1 MNSTFSRVLCLCTA
15 AATLGVLTGVQ
26 ANATVK
32 PFTGSRQRFD
42 SGWRFHRGDFADS
55 AGGPEVTGWVWKPDS
70 NSLPNDASVNAA
82 PNLETHDG
90 GWLPATYDDVF
101 HGRVGYAWYRAALPP
116 IHRGRTVLRFTNV
129 DDNATVYVNG
139 HKVGEHDGWDT
150 PFQFDI
156 TADVEPNS
164 RNVVAVLVQN
174 TAGGGGINGPVSLVF
189 NRVRVP
195 VGATSSYSDAKWNTV
210 QLPQDF
216 VVGTPFSKSADTSH
230 GFHPVM
236 VGWYRKQFYLPASA
250 RGRQIWLN
258 FGGIYR
264 DARLWINGKFVGRHQ
279 SGYTPY
285 RPNVTPYIHFG
296 SDNLIAVRVDPT
308 RFEGWWY
315 EGGGIYRHVWLE
327 EHNALRVKHWGTFVI
342 SSVHNVTSA
351 DPSADLTIQTTVA
364 NSSSRTV
371 VAHLESRVVSP
382 TGLSVASIGANVRLP
397 RYSSHRVTTTVHLE
411 KAALWSLQH
420 RNLYRLVSTV
430 SSNNHETDVH
440 YTTFGVR
447 TIQFNAATGFY
458 LNGRPVKLK
467 GTCNHQDFAG
477 VGIGVPDYVFKYRIM
492 RLKQMGSNAYRCSHN
507 PPATELL
514 DQCDRQ
520 GMLVMD
526 ENRHLGDTYSPKS
539 GPSTKVGNLSDLKEM
554 VLRDRNHPS
563 VIMWSMCNEEPLQS
577 TATGAHIFAAMR
589 QVTRALDPTRPVT
602 CAMNGG
608 WGYGI
613 SNVEDLQGC
622 NYNPG
627 SYDRFHAEFPN
638 KPMYGSEVGS
648 TVSTR
653 GIYTNSKK
661 LGYVSAYD
669 VNAPSWA
676 QTAEVTWSAIA
687 SRPFVAGGFVWT
699 GFDYRGEPT
708 PYGWPCINSHFGILD
723 MCGFAKDNYY
733 YYKAWW
739 GHKPLVHILPHWNWA
754 GEEGQPI
761 SVWCYS
767 ACHKV
772 ELFLNGKSLGVQDMP
787 RYGHVQWE
795 VPYEPGTLVA
805 KAYTGGKLL
814 ATDTVSTTGQA
825 AAIRLIPLR
834 KTILADNEDVQLV
847 KVEVVDAQ
855 GRVVPTADNTVH
867 FSVSGPAELDGVA
880 NGDPS
885 DHESDRGH
893 SRKAFNGLCM
903 VIVRASNKAGS
914 ITLQASG
921 SGLTPAVVSFR
932 STLRTR

>member
-1 MNSTFSRVLCLCTA
+1 MKTRFKWAPSSFAIIIAIGALAGGPIRA
-15 AATLGVLTGVQ
+15 AAQ
-26 ANATVK
+26 
-32 PFTGSRQRFD
+32 PFTGSRLRFD
-42 SGWRFHRGDFADS
+42 SGWRFHRGDFPDS
-55 AGGPEVTGWVWKPDS
+55 AGGPTITGWIWKPDGEAV
-70 NSLPNDASVNAA
+70 PNDASVDAA
-82 PNLETHDG
+82 PNLDTSMG
-90 GWLPATYDDVF
+90 GWAPATYDDVF
-101 HGRVGYAWYRAALPP
+101 HGRVGYAWYRAILP
-116 IHRGRTVLRFTNV
+116 TVHGGKTIIRFSNV

-139 HKVGEHDGWDT
+139 REAGSHDGWDT

-156 TADVEPNS
+156 SKLIRPAK

-174 TAGGGGINGPVSLVF
+174 TAGGGGINGPVSLVVS
-189 NRVRVP
+189 RVKVP
-195 VGATSSYSDAKWNTV
+195 VEATQTYVDRSWRKV

-216 VVGTPFSKSADTSH
+216 IVGTPFSRTADTSH

-236 VGWYRKQFYLPASA
+236 VGWYRKSFFMPSNA
-250 RGRQIWLN
+250 RGREIWLN

-264 DARLWINGKFVGRHQ
+264 DARVWINGKFVGRHP

-285 RPNVTPYIHFG
+285 RPNITPYIHFG
-296 SDNLIAVRVDPT
+296 AENVVAVRVNPT

-327 EHNALRVKHWGTFVI
+327 ERNPLRVTHWGTYVI
-342 SSVHNVTSA
+342 STVHNVTSTT
-351 DPSADLTIQTTVA
+351 PSADLTIQTMVMNSTPHPTTAHLVSRIVSPNGRAIATVA
-364 NSSSRTV
+364 S
-371 VAHLESRVVSP
+371 
-382 TGLSVASIGANVRLP
+382 NVRLASQ
-397 RYSSHRVTTTVHLE
+397 SSRMITNHVHLSNAE
-411 KAALWSLQH
+411 LWSLQH
-420 RNLYRLVSTV
+420 RNLYQLVSTV
-430 SSNNHETDVH
+430 STDNLVKDVH
-440 YTTFGVR
+440 LTTFGIR
-447 TIQFNAATGFY
+447 TIEFNAATGFY

-526 ENRHLGDTYSPKS
+526 ENRHLGDTYAPKS
-539 GPSTKVGNLSDLKEM
+539 GPNTKAGNLADLKEM

-563 VIMWSMCNEEPLQS
+563 IIMWSMCNEEPLQS
-577 TATGAHIFAAMR
+577 TQTGADIFAAMR
-589 QVTRALDPTRPVT
+589 RATLALDPTRPVT

-608 WGYGI
+608 WGQGI

-653 GIYTNSKK
+653 GIYTNSSK

-687 SRPFVAGGFVWT
+687 TRPFVAGGFVWT

-708 PYGWPCINSHFGILD
+708 PYGWPCINSHFGIMD

-754 GEEGQPI
+754 GKEGQPI

-772 ELFLNGKSLGVQDMP
+772 ELLLNGKSLGTQVMP
-787 RYGHVQWE
+787 KYGHVQWD

-805 KAYTGGKLL
+805 KAYTDGKLL
-814 ATDTVSTTGQA
+814 ATDTVSTTGPA
-825 AAIRLIPLR
+825 ASIRLIPLR
-834 KTILADNEDVQLV
+834 KSIIADDEDVQLV
-847 KVEVVDAQ
+847 KVEVVDAS
-855 GRVVPTADNTVH
+855 GNVVPTADNMVN
-867 FSVSGPAELDGVA
+867 FSVTGPAELDGVA

-885 DHESDRGH
+885 DHENDRGS

-903 VIVRASNKAGS
+903 VIVRAGSKPGLISLHATSNGLAGATVGFNS
-914 ITLQASG
+914 T
-921 SGLTPAVVSFR
+921 VR
-932 STLRTR
+932 SH